1 MTEREYNECVNQ
13 YADNVFRF
21 IVKNLRHEEDAK
33 DIVQSAFEKLWRNK
47 ESVDHTKSKS
57 YLFTVAY
64 NQMIDHLR
72 KVKRIQLKDEF
83 HAEAKVQHQ
92 PVHNM
97 KKALQEALNRL
108 NEVQKSLVMLKDY
121 EGYSYEEI
129 GQITGLNEGQVKV
142 YLHRARLA
150 LRNYLV
156 SPENV
161 M

>member
-33 DIVQSAFEKLWRNK
+33 DVVQSAFEKLWRNK
-47 ESVDHTKSKS
+47 DIVENSKSKS

-83 HAEAKVQHQ
+83 HSETKVHQ

-97 KKALQEALNRL
+97 KKALQDALNRL
-108 NEVQKSLVMLKDY
+108 
-121 EGYSYEEI
+121 
-129 GQITGLNEGQVKV
+129 
-142 YLHRARLA
+142 
-150 LRNYLV
+150 
-156 SPENV
+156 
-161 M
+161 